1 MKKIFLIL
9 SAFIFGLAQIHAQ
22 TPAQFPAAPGL
33 PQSPFNLGL
42 PGFNNSFGPLFTNQF
57 GNGFASTPLNQLL
70 IQLQFDLTQI
80 YPVVVSINNSFD
92 FNVAVTNAVG
102 SNGTFGNSGI
112 ASPATPGTVSTSANA
127 SALGQDLSSGTAL
140 GGRSPTLGGSSTAL
154 GGGVSPALTPNT
166 TTTTGTVAGGSAAVT
181 NGLAFSST
189 RDVLRALLLLQ
200 DDIERMLPLIN
211 ALNGGNA
218 ASLNTLFTNNL
229 GVLTNSSIRT
239 GTNGAS
245 ISTTGR

>member
-1 MKKIFLIL
+1 MKKNFLVL
-9 SAFIFGLAQIHAQ
+9 SAFIFGLAQALAQ
-22 TPAQFPAAPGL
+22 TPVQFPAAPGS

-70 IQLQFDLTQI
+70 IQVQFDLTQL
-80 YPVVVSINNSFD
+80 YPVVVAINNGFD
-92 FNVAVTNAVG
+92 FNVAVTNA
-102 SNGTFGNSGI
+102 NGTVVSATI
-112 ASPATPGTVSTSANA
+112 ASPGTASTSANTSA
-127 SALGQDLSSGTAL
+127 SQNLSRDTALGGSGTTLGGSGTALSGGGTAL
-140 GGRSPTLGGSSTAL
+140 GGSSL
-154 GGGVSPALTPNT
+154 ALTPNT

-181 NGLAFSST
+181 NALVFSST

-229 GVLTNSSIRT
+229 GVLTNSTIRT

-245 ISTTGR
+245 MSTTGR